1 MICPKIFQI
10 IQICAFFFYID
21 FSCYLFV
28 GFLGSICKFFWGGGA
43 KYINFRA
50 KIIIIIYYYYYY
62 YLLIYKLVFFF
73 QTVGGGG
80 VGGGGPITPS
90 TLE

>member
-1 MICPKIFQI
+1 MICPKIFLI
-10 IQICAFFFYID
+10 ILICAFFI
-21 FSCYLFV
+21 SYLFV
-28 GFLGSICKFFWGGGA
+28 GFLGSICNFFWGGGA
-43 KYINFRA
+43 KYINLRA
-50 KIIIIIYYYYYY
+50 ITKFS
-62 YLLIYKLVFFF
+62 LLIYKLVFFF

>member
-1 MICPKIFQI
+1 MICPKIFLI
-10 IQICAFFFYID
+10 IWICAFFI
-21 FSCYLFV
+21 SYLFD

-50 KIIIIIYYYYYY
+50 KIIIIIYYYYYYY